1 MQSDNSLDI
10 INEYKDQVRILKG
23 QIAELE
29 DAGKSKDAANKR
41 CLQKLEFC
49 TKDLDDALSKIK
61 KLEEEKKI
69 NMLPYNLLFK
79 LGSKAVGSFMTKRAE
94 KSERKHQIALQEMQT
109 GNERAKRNGS
119 LILDLVLGAFILAP
133 LGILAY
139 ATFYGDMTMLKKV
152 EFYFEQLK
160 NIPEVYLYLIFI
172 VVGGNYGISV
182 TNLLS
187 NKKFKK

>member
-1 MQSDNSLDI
+1 MQRR
-10 INEYKDQVRILKG
+10 K
-23 QIAELE
+23 
-29 DAGKSKDAANKR
+29 
-41 CLQKLEFC
+41 
-49 TKDLDDALSKIK
+49 
-61 KLEEEKKI
+61 
-69 NMLPYNLLFK
+69 
-79 LGSKAVGSFMTKRAE
+79 E
-94 KSERKHQIALQEMQT
+94 KSDRKHQVALQEMAT

-139 ATFYGDMTMLKKV
+139 ATFYGDMQMLDKV
-152 EFYFEQLK
+152 EFYFKQLQ

-187 NKKFKK
+187 NKKFKKWP

>member
-1 MQSDNSLDI
+1 MI
-10 INEYKDQVRILKG
+10 
-23 QIAELE
+23 
-29 DAGKSKDAANKR
+29 
-41 CLQKLEFC
+41 
-49 TKDLDDALSKIK
+49 
-61 KLEEEKKI
+61 
-69 NMLPYNLLFK
+69 PYNILFK
-79 LGSKAVGSFMTKRAE
+79 LGSKAVGTFMNRRAE
-94 KSERKHQIALQEMQT
+94 KSDRKHQVALQEMAT

-139 ATFYGDMTMLKKV
+139 ATFYGDMQMLDKV
-152 EFYFEQLK
+152 EFYFKQLQ

>member
-1 MQSDNSLDI
+1 MI
-10 INEYKDQVRILKG
+10 
-23 QIAELE
+23 
-29 DAGKSKDAANKR
+29 
-41 CLQKLEFC
+41 
-49 TKDLDDALSKIK
+49 
-61 KLEEEKKI
+61 
-69 NMLPYNLLFK
+69 PYNILFR
-79 LGSKAVGSFMTKRAE
+79 LGSKAVGTFMNRRAE
-94 KSERKHQIALQEMQT
+94 KNERKHQIALQEMQT

-139 ATFYGDMTMLKKV
+139 ARFYGDMEMLTKV

-182 TNLLS
+182 TNLLT